1 MAGPRSM
8 RLVQTALRCYPE
20 RWRSRHGDDAAELA
34 RLLMRDGMPARSIA
48 WSYFRGAASTR
59 LVLAPRRR
67 LGAAVGALLAAAC
80 SVSCALALLSSSVPA
95 SAASVVRVH
104 ITSLRDAAAQ
114 LESQLRA
121 HHLGVT
127 IRQEPVSPSLAGS
140 IIRTGSMGRS
150 PGGGSMITGIT
161 GRCAGGAWG
170 CTDGI
175 VLPVHFTGAA
185 RIVVGRAA
193 RPGERYAAAA
203 DIFRPGEL
211 LHCSAVLGESV
222 PQAVPVLEGLHV
234 KITWDG
240 GGGAAGHGP
249 VPSGRYYVTGGTARS
264 SAAITIRVS
273 AAKPADSTRKG
284 RHGQHC

>member
-1 MAGPRSM
+1 M

-20 RWRSRHGDDAAELA
+20 RWRSRHGDEAAEVA

-48 WSYFRGAASTR
+48 WSYLRGAASTR

-67 LGAAVGALLAAAC
+67 LGAAAGVLLAAAC
-80 SVSCALALLSSSVPA
+80 SVSCALALLSASVPA

-104 ITSLRDAAAQ
+104 ITSRGDAAAQ

-121 HHLGVT
+121 HHFGVT

-140 IIRTGSMGRS
+140 IIRTGGTQGS
-150 PGGGSMITGIT
+150 PGSGNMITSIT

-175 VLPVHFTGAA
+175 GLPVHFTGAA
-185 RIVVGRAA
+185 RIVIGRAA

-211 LHCSAVLGESV
+211 LHCSTVLGESV
-222 PQAVPVLEGLHV
+222 QQAVPVLDSLHV
-234 KITWDG
+234 TIAWEAGRGT
-240 GGGAAGHGP
+240 AAHGP

-273 AAKPADSTRKG
+273 TNPVRAAKPADSTRKG